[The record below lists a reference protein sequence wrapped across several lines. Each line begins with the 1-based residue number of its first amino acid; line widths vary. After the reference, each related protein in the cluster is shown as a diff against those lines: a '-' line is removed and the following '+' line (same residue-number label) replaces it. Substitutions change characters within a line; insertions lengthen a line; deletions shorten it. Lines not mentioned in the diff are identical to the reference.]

1 MFFLTIFILSCVEI
15 QRNIDIEKDD
25 ICRLVKIMNII
36 QGVSIMNKNKKR
48 QSSSSSTEL
57 VLLAKELLQFLWKKP
72 FIKFVIIAFFVLTIQ
87 GMILDAI
94 VPAFFTHSIF
104 WTIASFEATVYC
116 FFKQDHYFENENT
129 QTQGKIFMFLTLASI
144 LLTLGYA
151 IRTIILV
158 INWILS
164 I

>member
-1 MFFLTIFILSCVEI
+1 M

-25 ICRLVKIMNII
+25 KCRLVTVMNIFK
-36 QGVSIMNKNKKR
+36 GVSILNKNKKNEK
-48 QSSSSSTEL
+48 SSSSMEL
-57 VLLAKELLQFLWKKP
+57 VLLGKELLQFLWEKP
-72 FIKFVIIAFFVLTIQ
+72 FIKFIVIAFLLLTIQ
-87 GMILDAI
+87 GMVLDAFI
-94 VPAFFTHSIF
+94 PAFFTHSVF
-104 WTIASFEATVYC
+104 WTITGFEAAVYC

-129 QTQGKIFMFLTLASI
+129 QTQGKIFMFLTLASV

>member
-1 MFFLTIFILSCVEI
+1 M

-25 ICRLVKIMNII
+25 KCRLVTVMNIFK
-36 QGVSIMNKNKKR
+36 GVSILNKNKKK
-48 QSSSSSTEL
+48 QKTSSSMEL
-57 VLLAKELLQFLWKKP
+57 VLLGKELLQFLWEKP
-72 FIKFVIIAFFVLTIQ
+72 FIKFIVIAFLLLTIQ
-87 GMILDAI
+87 GMILDAFI
-94 VPAFFTHSIF
+94 PAFFTHSVF
-104 WTIASFEATVYC
+104 WTIASFEAAVYC

-129 QTQGKIFMFLTLASI
+129 QTQGKIFMFLTLASV

-151 IRTIILV
+151 IKTIILV

>member
-1 MFFLTIFILSCVEI
+1 M

-25 ICRLVKIMNII
+25 KCRLVTVMNIFK
-36 QGVSIMNKNKKR
+36 GVSILNKNKKNEK
-48 QSSSSSTEL
+48 SSSSMEL
-57 VLLAKELLQFLWKKP
+57 VLLGKELLQFLWEKP
-72 FIKFVIIAFFVLTIQ
+72 FIKFIIIAFLLLTIQ
-87 GMILDAI
+87 GMVLDAFI
-94 VPAFFTHSIF
+94 PAFFTHSVF
-104 WTIASFEATVYC
+104 WTITGFEAAVYC

-129 QTQGKIFMFLTLASI
+129 QTQGKIFMFLTLASV

>member
-1 MFFLTIFILSCVEI
+1 M

-25 ICRLVKIMNII
+25 KCRLVTVMNIFK
-36 QGVSIMNKNKKR
+36 GVSILNKNKKNEK
-48 QSSSSSTEL
+48 SSSSMEL
-57 VLLAKELLQFLWKKP
+57 VLLGKELLQFLWEKP
-72 FIKFVIIAFFVLTIQ
+72 FIKFIVIAFLLLTIQ
-87 GMILDAI
+87 GMVLDAFI
-94 VPAFFTHSIF
+94 PAFFTHSVF
-104 WTIASFEATVYC
+104 WTITGFEATIYC
-116 FFKQDHYFENENT
+116 FFKQDRYFENENT
-129 QTQGKIFMFLTLASI
+129 QTQGKIFMFLTLASV